1 MVDEWMM
8 KWKAPGDSQ
17 NSADSISFTEKKMA
31 DFGMHACCQ
40 RKTLNKY
47 SKRSLSWHWHN
58 KTSILGLKG
67 VSVAKAIKGFASE
80 PTGASQNVSPDP
92 PDPKKLSFGFSV
104 KYFFDISAAAKT
116 LFFIPVV
123 CIIVVT
129 KTLASSSWFW
139 IRFHYLDSIFLD
151 NHLPQ
156 PQFFALNFDG

>member
-1 MVDEWMM
+1 
-8 KWKAPGDSQ
+8 
-17 NSADSISFTEKKMA
+17 MA

-67 VSVAKAIKGFASE
+67 VSVAKAIMGFASE
-80 PTGASQNVSPDP
+80 PTGASQNVPPDP
-92 PDPKKLSFGFSV
+92 PDPKKLSFGCSL

-129 KTLASSSWFW
+129 KTVTS
-139 IRFHYLDSIFLD
+139 
-151 NHLPQ
+151 
-156 PQFFALNFDG
+156 AL

>member
-17 NSADSISFTEKKMA
+17 NSSDSISFTEKKMA

-67 VSVAKAIKGFASE
+67 VSVAKAIMGFASE
-80 PTGASQNVSPDP
+80 PTGASQNVPPHP
-92 PDPKKLSFGFSV
+92 PDPKKLSFGCSL

-129 KTLASSSWFW
+129 KTLTSALWF
-139 IRFHYLDSIFLD
+139 
-151 NHLPQ
+151 
-156 PQFFALNFDG
+156 